1 MSRKMVKNVP
11 YAASVSRT
19 HASAV
24 GDIIGDVTSVKP
36 ESKGRGTPRK
46 PYTPFFMV
54 LANGLR

>member
-1 MSRKMVKNVP
+1 MMKNVP

-24 GDIIGDVTSVKP
+24 GDIMGDVTSVKP